1 MLAIAVI
8 GSGARARA
16 VTAEIAAGAGMVPG
30 ELATAGAL
38 VVAGESVAET
48 LALLPEALRAGKPTL
63 CLALPGDSATLD
75 NLITLAVEQGAAL
88 SLPNAL
94 RYLPATIALRRTL
107 LSGEAGL
114 LLSAFLAWRTSGE
127 GGDPLA
133 TLGPAALDLLG
144 WLLPAPL
151 VRTQVTSAA
160 LFGATPDTVALLL
173 RDDTGL
179 VRTVE
184 LITGLPTT
192 LEYGHDLLIEVLG
205 DTAALRAE
213 PFNQA
218 IAIASGTT
226 RRRQEWGVETTALI
240 LADFVAALAAGQ
252 PLPGA
257 PGELRAALAVLDGNV
272 RREA

>member
-1 MLAIAVI
+1 MLAIAVV
-8 GSGARARA
+8 GSGAQTRA
-16 VTAEIAAGAGMVPG
+16 VAAEIAAGAGMVPG

-38 VVAGESVAET
+38 VVAGDTSAET

-63 CLALPGDSATLD
+63 CLALPGDLATLD
-75 NLITLAVEQGAAL
+75 ATVALAARHGAAL

-94 RYLPATIALRRTL
+94 RYLPATIALRETL
-107 LSGEAGL
+107 LSGAAGP
-114 LLSAFLAWRTSGE
+114 LLSAFLAWRTSDE

-144 WLLPAPL
+144 WLLPAPI

-160 LFGATPDTVALLL
+160 LFGATRDTVALLL

-184 LITGLPTT
+184 LITGLPPT
-192 LEYGHDLLIEVLG
+192 LEFGHDLLLEVLG
-205 DTAALRAE
+205 EEAALRAE

-218 IAIASGTT
+218 ITIASATA
-226 RRRQEWGVETTALI
+226 RRRQNWGVEMVAPI
-240 LADFVAALAAGQ
+240 LADFVAALRDAQ
-252 PLPGA
+252 PLPGPPA
-257 PGELRAALAVLDGNV
+257 DLRVTLELLD
-272 RREA
+272 E

>member
-16 VTAEIAAGAGMVPG
+16 VTAEIVAGSGMVPG
-30 ELATAGAL
+30 ESATAAAL
-38 VVAGESVAET
+38 VVAGDSVAET

-63 CLALPGDSATLD
+63 CLALPGDRATLD
-75 NLITLAVEQGAAL
+75 ATIELAAQHGAAL
-88 SLPNAL
+88 SLPNPL
-94 RYLPATIALRRTL
+94 RYLPATIALRETL

-114 LLSAFLAWRTSGE
+114 LISAFLAWRTSGE
-127 GGDPLA
+127 RGEPLA

-144 WLLPAPL
+144 WLLPAPI

-184 LITGLPTT
+184 LITNLPATP
-192 LEYGHDLLIEVLG
+192 EFGHDLLIEVLG

-213 PFNQA
+213 PFNQT
-218 IAIASGTT
+218 IAIASTTT
-226 RRRQEWGVETTALI
+226 RRRQEWSVETTALI
-240 LADFVAALAAGQ
+240 LADFVAAIRDDQ

-257 PGELRAALAVLDGNV
+257 PGDLRATLELLDEV
-272 RREA
+272 K